1 MTWLRTPL
9 VPVAIAF
16 GVGITV
22 AGRAPLAVV
31 WSVSLVA
38 LVVATL
44 LLVMGRLALAA
55 ALLLGV
61 VAAVGALRAAPLP
74 LAANHVARLAL
85 PRLAT
90 VTARVD
96 DEPTRFAPDRTRLA
110 LEVDGVDDTPRSGRL
125 HVTLYGESTA
135 LVKGQRLRVE
145 LRLHRASGFKN
156 PGGFDYGQHLE
167 RHGIHVV
174 GTARADRVSVLDDP
188 GLTWH
193 VKILRAAREAIE
205 RALPP
210 ASAAL
215 LAGLLLGERTALP
228 PETDTAFRRA
238 GVYHLLAVSGFNVA
252 LIAGATFTLL
262 SLVRF
267 PRRGAAAVA
276 IVVVAGF
283 AAVVGLQPS
292 VLRAAIMATLML
304 GALLLER
311 EASVLN
317 SLALA
322 AIVILALRPEDLNDP
337 GFQLSFAATIGI
349 VVAPLPRGL
358 VAGGVGVSLAA
369 ELAVLPITLAHFNQ
383 LSAVGPLAN
392 LGAVPLAAVATIAGL
407 AGVAASWV
415 TTAGGEVLLNAT
427 WPVLIALRALV
438 AVTAAPPWA
447 LVHLPAPEWPAVTCY
462 VAALLLGLG
471 WWRLRSVRP
480 RAARYAGALAVP
492 WLVAAVAI
500 AAWPLVRPPDG
511 RLRVMVLDVGQGDA
525 IVVETPGGQTLLVD
539 AGGGGPWRLDAGERV
554 VAPVLWNRGV
564 LRLAA
569 AVVTHDDQDHA
580 GGMHAIRRL
589 FTIGEAWSAD
599 ELRATPRVFGGV
611 RLTGMGGLA
620 AGPPNPPD
628 ARSAPGNPG
637 RSSKYSAESPGSKA
651 FREGSRSRNDDALV
665 LRVDY
670 GLVSFLLASDIT
682 AATEA
687 RLLAA
692 GTPLAATV
700 LKVAH
705 HGSRGSSTPEFLRA
719 VGPLVAVVSVGSRN
733 PYGHPSPETLS
744 RLAAVNTAI
753 YRTDRDG
760 AVILETDGRALAVR
774 GWASGRAERYCL
786 DPETVC

>member
-1 MTWLRTPL
+1 MAGIRTPL
-9 VPVAIAF
+9 VPVAVALGAGIA
-16 GVGITV
+16 V
-22 AGRAPLAVV
+22 AGWAPLAVV

-38 LVVATL
+38 LVVAAL
-44 LLVMGRLALAA
+44 LLVLGRVAIAG

-61 VAAVGALRAAPLP
+61 VAGVGALRAAPLP
-74 LAANHVARLAL
+74 LAADHVARLAL

-90 VTARVD
+90 VTARVE
-96 DEPTRFAPDRTRLA
+96 DEPIRFAPDRTRLA
-110 LEVDGVDDTPRSGRL
+110 LEVDGVDEERRSGRL
-125 HVTLYGESTA
+125 QVTLYGESPA
-135 LVKGQRLRVE
+135 LGEGQRVRVE

-167 RHGIHVV
+167 RHRIFVV
-174 GTARADRVSVLDDP
+174 GTARADRLTVLDDP

-193 VKILRAAREAIE
+193 VRIRRGAREAIE
-205 RALPP
+205 RMLPP

-228 PETDTAFRRA
+228 PEIDTAFRRA

-252 LIAGATFTLL
+252 LIAGATFALL

-267 PRRGAAAVA
+267 PRRGAAAIA

-304 GALLLER
+304 GALLVER
-311 EASVLN
+311 EGSVLN

-322 AIVILALRPEDLNDP
+322 AIVILALRPEDLHDP
-337 GFQLSFAATIGI
+337 GFQLSFAATTGI

-358 VAGGVGVSLAA
+358 VAGGVGVSVAA
-369 ELAVLPITLAHFNQ
+369 ELAVLPVTLAHFNQ
-383 LSAVGPLAN
+383 LSVVGPLAN
-392 LGAVPLAAVATIAGL
+392 LGAVPLAGVATLVGL
-407 AGVAASWV
+407 AGVVASWV
-415 TTAGGEVLLNAT
+415 TTAVGEVLVNAT

-438 AVTAAPPWA
+438 AVAAAPPWA
-447 LVHLPAPEWPAVTCY
+447 LIHLPAPPWPAVACY
-462 VAALLLGLG
+462 VAALLSGLG

-480 RAARYAGALAVP
+480 RAARYAGALTVP
-492 WLVAAVAI
+492 LLVAAIGI

-511 RLRVMVLDVGQGDA
+511 RLRVIVLDVGQGDA
-525 IVVETPGGQTLLVD
+525 ILVETPGGPTLLVD

-580 GGMHAIRRL
+580 GGMRAIRRL
-589 FTIGEAWSAD
+589 FPIGKAWTPD
-599 ELRATPRVFGGV
+599 ELRAAPRIFGGV
-611 RLTGMGGLA
+611 RLTTVSGGETLGQA
-620 AGPPNPPD
+620 
-628 ARSAPGNPG
+628 
-637 RSSKYSAESPGSKA
+637 
-651 FREGSRSRNDDALV
+651 RSRNDDALV

-687 RLLAA
+687 RLIAA
-692 GTPLAATV
+692 GAPLGATV

-705 HGSRGSSTPEFLRA
+705 HGSSGSSTPQFLRA
-719 VGPLVAVVSVGSRN
+719 VGPLVAVVSVGARN
-733 PYGHPSPETLS
+733 PYGHPSPETLA
-744 RLAAVNTAI
+744 RLDAANAKV

-760 AVILETDGRALAVR
+760 AVILETDGSRLAVTA
-774 GWASGRAERYCL
+774 WATHRTIRYCL
-786 DPETVC
+786 DPESSC